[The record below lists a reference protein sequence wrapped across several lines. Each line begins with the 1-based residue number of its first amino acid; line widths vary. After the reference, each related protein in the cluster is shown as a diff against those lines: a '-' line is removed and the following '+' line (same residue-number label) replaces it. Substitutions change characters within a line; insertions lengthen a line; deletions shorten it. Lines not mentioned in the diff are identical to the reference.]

1 MKAAHDIETIPGLS
15 YMKVSWEACCF
26 HLLPFFS
33 ETYKLIMFGCSVVSS
48 LVVFLG
54 WKTKIVFSKITCID
68 VRQSEVKKT
77 KATSRILKI
86 LSEVAE
92 QIPDPSHHCFP
103 ACGVF
108 LLRWICHIPI
118 LDQHKYVLTLFKPL
132 FSRNFDMYKLLRNGR
147 LSPGE

>member
-1 MKAAHDIETIPGLS
+1 MTSRPYRGLVTL
-15 YMKVSWEACCF
+15 KVSWEACCF
-26 HLLPFFS
+26 HLLPLFS
-33 ETYKLIMFGCSVVSS
+33 ETYKVIMFGCGVVSS
-48 LVVFLG
+48 PVIFLW
-54 WKTKIVFSKITCID
+54 WKTKIVFSKITYID

-77 KATSRILKI
+77 KAASRMLKI

-92 QIPDPSHHCFP
+92 QTPDPSHHCFP

-108 LLRWICHIPI
+108 LLLWICHITF

>member
-1 MKAAHDIETIPGLS
+1 
-15 YMKVSWEACCF
+15 
-26 HLLPFFS
+26 
-33 ETYKLIMFGCSVVSS
+33 MFGCGVVSS
-48 LVVFLG
+48 PVIFLW
-54 WKTKIVFSKITCID
+54 WKTKIVFSKITYID

-77 KATSRILKI
+77 KAASRMLKI

-92 QIPDPSHHCFP
+92 QTPDPSHHCFP

-108 LLRWICHIPI
+108 LLLWICHITF